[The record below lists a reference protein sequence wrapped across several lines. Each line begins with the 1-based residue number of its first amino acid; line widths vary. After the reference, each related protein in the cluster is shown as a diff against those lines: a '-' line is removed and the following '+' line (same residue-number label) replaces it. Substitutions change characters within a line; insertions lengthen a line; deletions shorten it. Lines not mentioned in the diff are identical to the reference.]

1 MNKGYR
7 WDRILKRTKGEKS
20 LDTAP
25 LRVGKSRETLPLK
38 LQSDKA
44 LLIITLVASLSRN
57 MGRTGVLHSLLTEY
71 NSTSLYRNMGRTG
84 VLHTLL
90 IEYNSTSLYRNM
102 GRTGVL
108 HMLLTEYNSTSLY
121 RNMGRTEVLH
131 TLLTE
136 YNSTSP
142 AVESTATR
150 TGGITS
156 LKSFNVP
163 GLFFYPAGVYILHRK
178 SVVFFSPMI
187 WNSAD
192 MN

>member
-1 MNKGYR
+1 
-7 WDRILKRTKGEKS
+7 
-20 LDTAP
+20 
-25 LRVGKSRETLPLK
+25 
-38 LQSDKA
+38 
-44 LLIITLVASLSRN
+44 
-57 MGRTGVLHSLLTEY
+57 
-71 NSTSLYRNMGRTG
+71 
-84 VLHTLL
+84 
-90 IEYNSTSLYRNM
+90 
-102 GRTGVL
+102 
-108 HMLLTEYNSTSLY
+108 MLLTEYNSTSLY

-156 LKSFNVP
+156 SKSFNVP

>member
-44 LLIITLVASLSRN
+44 LLIITLVASL
-57 MGRTGVLHSLLTEY
+57 
-71 NSTSLYRNMGRTG
+71 YRNMCRTG
-84 VLHTLL
+84 VLHTL
-90 IEYNSTSLYRNM
+90 S
-102 GRTGVL
+102 
-108 HMLLTEYNSTSLY
+108 TEYNSTSLY

-156 LKSFNVP
+156 SKSFNVP

>member
-44 LLIITLVASLSRN
+44 LLIITLVASL
-57 MGRTGVLHSLLTEY
+57 
-71 NSTSLYRNMGRTG
+71 YRNMCRTV
-84 VLHTLL
+84 VLHTL
-90 IEYNSTSLYRNM
+90 S
-102 GRTGVL
+102 
-108 HMLLTEYNSTSLY
+108 
-121 RNMGRTEVLH
+121 
-131 TLLTE
+131 TE

-156 LKSFNVP
+156 SKSFNVP